1 MTLQKYNTT
10 VAATAATYIWIPI
23 AGWIAGGTTMGMFT
37 ARAVTA
43 HDDYEKH
50 KKYAQDKQKEEAPLA
65 KLLEDVR
72 MLVSQQESIA
82 AKMQAAIGALKEIRS
97 LFLSQSKNYGLA
109 ASMMGLANAKV
120 NTSLFMRKAFLQNSV
135 NAAVKNW
142 QKVADLAQEFLDTAD
157 DVKRTGITPSV
168 TPPSG

>member
-1 MTLQKYNTT
+1 MGVYTAKA
-10 VAATAATYIWIPI
+10 VA
-23 AGWIAGGTTMGMFT
+23 
-37 ARAVTA
+37 A
-43 HDDYEKH
+43 HDDYEEH
-50 KKYAQDKQKEEAPLA
+50 KNYAQDNQKEEAPLA

-72 MLVSQQESIA
+72 MLVSQQKSIA

-109 ASMMGLANAKV
+109 ASMMGLANGKV
-120 NTSLFMRKAFLQNSV
+120 NASLSMRKAFLQNSV

-142 QKVADLAQEFLDTAD
+142 QKVADLTQEFLDTAD